1 MTLPAYFLSPEWA
14 LIATQ
19 LLVAMTLLVLFL
31 AAAIWRRNRRARRAI
46 QRLLADRNAIRQAG
60 EHVLDRLPEHQR
72 PDDASRVDWVD
83 RSLELL
89 EPLAS
94 AWLEADRH
102 GPEDVMRRLLV
113 IRQEDLHQRL
123 TEPSS
128 PRSNG
133 QPADRLP
140 RNERERTGPTHPPA
154 ASDPNET
161 RDTADAPDPKAPR
174 SMDPDNPA

>member
-14 LIATQ
+14 IIASQ

-60 EHVLDRLPEHQR
+60 EHVLDRLPEDQG
-72 PDDASRVDWVD
+72 PDESGRVAWVD

-89 EPLAS
+89 EPLA
-94 AWLEADRH
+94 AACLDAKRH
-102 GPEDVMRRLLV
+102 GPEEVMRRLLV

-123 TEPSS
+123 AEPALSTREANDRADHLR
-128 PRSNG
+128 RS
-133 QPADRLP
+133 
-140 RNERERTGPTHPPA
+140 ERERSGSMHEPVTSRPDERHKNAPDTH
-154 ASDPNET
+154 ASDLVD
-161 RDTADAPDPKAPR
+161 RDRPD
-174 SMDPDNPA
+174 